1 MVVVGSRVEAVRWQL
16 AMTKYIRE
24 CGYPI
29 GVLVAFSG
37 EVTNK
42 DSGPDPFSENSK
54 LLNPGL
60 HGRDIREAFKGDEY
74 HLLLVANKFPA
85 GFDQPLLCGMY
96 VDKRLA
102 GIQAVQT
109 LSRLNRSHPGKDTT
123 YILDFVNEPDDVLAA
138 FKPYHETAEL
148 CAVTDPNLVYDLRV
162 NLDASGCHGE
172 SVLARLHFEGRLAA
186 AGVVGHAQV
195 VEGQADVARQALD
208 GRGDGIAG
216 LGFDGTDGE
225 AA

>member
-1 MVVVGSRVEAVRWQL
+1 MEAVRWQL
-16 AMTKYIRE
+16 AMTKYIRDR
-24 CGYPI
+24 GYPI

-37 EVTNK
+37 EVTNN

-74 HLLLVANKFPA
+74 LTCSWSPTSFRPA
-85 GFDQPLLCGMY
+85 STNRCSAACMW
-96 VDKRLA
+96 DKRLA

-162 NLDASGCHGE
+162 NLDASGTHGE
-172 SVLARLHFEGRLAA
+172 SVLARLRLR
-186 AGVVGHAQV
+186 GG
-195 VEGQADVARQALD
+195 
-208 GRGDGIAG
+208 GRGRE
-216 LGFDGTDGE
+216 LSVMRR
-225 AA
+225 